1 MLWAIALSL
10 TMLVRSSNLC
20 ISNAMPFVMDVVCNG
35 YSINS
40 YIPLNND
47 IDMGMAKNNAIIM

>member
-1 MLWAIALSL
+1 
-10 TMLVRSSNLC
+10 MLVRSSNLC